1 LEHSIKDRKDLV
13 FTDRII
19 GNEVF
24 MLLDKHIGKDENP
37 DPFISGAQFAEEM
50 YYWKSQGYHVKVKIN
65 SIGGRVIDGWSII
78 DSIIE
83 TEAETINVGLA
94 ASMAG
99 FALMLGK
106 KGSRSTNDYAT
117 AMIHAP
123 KGGSKQ
129 FLEVIRTQFK
139 NLLQTRTK
147 FTEAEISDMMDSGK
161 DYFFDSSQMLEKG
174 IVDKIVTTN
183 KTPRISANASLDE
196 MFAVYNSIQE
206 PKQQPKNEEM
216 EIFNKLFGGKTEMES
231 VSNAV
236 QLKADAEALKK
247 ENEVLKQN
255 LVASEAK
262 LQAAEKVVNGVKAKE
277 LVSEAVKAGKI
288 ADKPEVIAAWEKTAN
303 ADIENAKS
311 LIDAIT
317 PTKTVSVVADFEEK
331 KSGLTYEELAN
342 RDPKKLA
349 EIAEND
355 PALFA
360 KLANEYQEK
369 LKNVK

>member
-1 LEHSIKDRKDLV
+1 MEHSIKDRKDLV
-13 FTDRII
+13 FTDKVI

-24 MLLDKHIGKDENP
+24 MLLNAHIGKDENP

-50 YYWKSQGYHVKVKIN
+50 YYWKSQGYQVKVKIN

-78 DSIIE
+78 DAIIA

-99 FALMLGK
+99 IALMLGK
-106 KGSRSTNDYAT
+106 QGSRSANDYST

-129 FLEVIRTQFK
+129 FLEVIRAQFK
-139 NLLQTRTK
+139 SLLKARTK
-147 FTEAEISDMMDSGK
+147 FTDEEINDMMDSGK

-174 IVDKIVTTN
+174 IVDKIITTN
-183 KTPRISANASLDE
+183 KTAKIEASATLEE

-206 PKQQPKNEEM
+206 QEPKQQTKKEM

-247 ENEVLKQN
+247 ENETLKQS
-255 LVASEAK
+255 LAASEAN
-262 LQAAEKVVNGVKAKE
+262 AEKVVNGVKAKE

-288 ADKPEVIAAWEKTAN
+288 ADKPEVIQAWEKTAN
-303 ADIENAKS
+303 ADFDNAKS

-317 PTKTVSVVADFEEK
+317 PTKKVSVVAGFEDK

-369 LKNVK
+369 QKNVK